1 MQFSERKFLMADKK
15 AWRLMHIVHHCQSPL
30 SKKGEENV
38 QREDLAS
45 GMVSILRQRCILD

>member
-1 MQFSERKFLMADKK
+1 
-15 AWRLMHIVHHCQSPL
+15 MHIVHDCQSPL

-45 GMVSILRQRCILD
+45 GIVSIVRQRCILD